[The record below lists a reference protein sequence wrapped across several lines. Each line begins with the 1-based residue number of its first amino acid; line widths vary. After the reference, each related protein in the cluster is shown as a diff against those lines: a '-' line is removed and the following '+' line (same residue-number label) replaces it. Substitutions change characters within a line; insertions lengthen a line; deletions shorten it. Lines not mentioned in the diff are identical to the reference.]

1 VTECVECGQPDGVH
15 LTSCALAPAPHEAV
29 LREIRDEVRL
39 LRRTVSYALV
49 LLVLWMLV
57 WAVLNGR

>member
-1 VTECVECGQPDGVH
+1 MTECVECGQPDGAH
-15 LTSCALAPAPHEAV
+15 LATCPLVPAPYEAA

-39 LRRTVSYALV
+39 LRKVVSFALV

-57 WAVLNGR
+57 WAVINGA